1 MAEADDIINQ
11 ALHPFLDMT
20 QVNKEGKNVLHIL
33 SEKDW
38 VDLAK
43 LCLKKLEGE
52 EDDKLKKFVNSSS
65 KTGKLGLMF
74 AIATFFISKGTSK
87 QNLQSHFK
95 VGLRSWRSQEMA
107 ESISPACSLR
117 VGLT

>member
-1 MAEADDIINQ
+1 MAEADNKFNQ

-20 QVNKEGKNVLHIL
+20 QVNEEGKNVLQIL
-33 SEKDW
+33 SEEDW

-65 KTGKLGLMF
+65 KTGRPGLMF
-74 AIATFFISKGTSK
+74 ALATFFISKGTS
-87 QNLQSHFK
+87 
-95 VGLRSWRSQEMA
+95 M
-107 ESISPACSLR
+107 
-117 VGLT
+117 